1 MTTNNTTAN
10 LETATEA
17 EGGAASS
24 GGGGSWTASSSNNG
38 GSSAVA
44 ANASKARAI
53 LERKIE
59 QGRTSAADLLSRIES
74 DVPTDTLVRGG
85 ALEFIPNGAIK
96 VRLGEGE
103 VLGVHHHALGQM
115 ATRAGIPGA
124 YLADLGTEEG
134 WQRELACEILN
145 RHYREGVPA
154 TRFLARSIRG
164 EMRGFLSDHY
174 RRLDSRPLVDAFAA
188 ECQAVGAVPV
198 DGTVTDTRVALK
210 AILPEIYEPVPGEV
224 LAFGVEWHNS
234 DFGAGAHALR
244 AFMLRV
250 WCLNGATM
258 ENALAQV
265 HLGGRLSEAYD
276 LSQRTYRLDTAASKS
291 ALRDVVR
298 GVLAA
303 PAIEVMCNAIRSAN
317 EKHIDW
323 KNVKNAVGRRLLK
336 GELEAAQAAFEGA
349 DTINLPAGRTAWR
362 ASNALSWIAGHTES
376 ADRKL
381 DLERLAGELVSGHRG
396 DEIAA
401 D

>member
-1 MTTNNTTAN
+1 
-10 LETATEA
+10 
-17 EGGAASS
+17 
-24 GGGGSWTASSSNNG
+24 
-38 GSSAVA
+38 
-44 ANASKARAI
+44 
-53 LERKIE
+53 
-59 QGRTSAADLLSRIES
+59 
-74 DVPTDTLVRGG
+74 
-85 ALEFIPNGAIK
+85 
-96 VRLGEGE
+96 
-103 VLGVHHHALGQM
+103 
-115 ATRAGIPGA
+115 
-124 YLADLGTEEG
+124 
-134 WQRELACEILN
+134 
-145 RHYREGVPA
+145 
-154 TRFLARSIRG
+154 
-164 EMRGFLSDHY
+164 MRGFLSDHY
-174 RRLDSRPLVDAFAA
+174 RRLDSRPLVDAFAT

-303 PAIEVMCNAIRSAN
+303 PAIEVMCNAIRSAH
-317 EKHIDW
+317 EKQIDW

-336 GELEAAQAAFEGA
+336 GELETAQAAFEGA

-362 ASNALSWIAGHTES
+362 ASNALSWIAGQTENP
-376 ADRKL
+376 DRKL
-381 DLERLAGELVSGHRG
+381 DLQRLAGELVSGTR
-396 DEIAA
+396 DAESALN
-401 D
+401 